1 MRTDSIEDFL
11 TSLAA
16 RVASPGGGASAGLHA
31 AQAAALV
38 ATVARYSDGERFAEH
53 AEAIATARDRADEL
67 WETALALATEDGE
80 VFGAVTA
87 AYALPHADDDQRERR
102 SAAVSDALLR
112 AARVPVRL
120 IEVSDRILRLAERLR
135 AIGNRTVITDVAAAA
150 EALRAAVGT
159 ARVIVESALVGIV
172 EPEAREELLT
182 AIDPVDD
189 IVLRAAKTTAAIREL
204 ALRRPAPAP

>member
-1 MRTDSIEDFL
+1 VRTDSIEDHL

-16 RVASPGGGASAGLHA
+16 RVPAPGGGASAGLHA

-38 ATVARYSDGERFAEH
+38 ATVARYSDGERFAAH
-53 AEAIATARDRADEL
+53 ATTIAATRDRADEL
-67 WETALALATEDGE
+67 REVALALAERDGE
-80 VFGAVTA
+80 VCGAVTA
-87 AYALPHADDDQRERR
+87 AYALPHADDDERERR
-102 SAAVSDALLR
+102 SAAVADALLV

-120 IEVSDRILRLAERLR
+120 IEVADAILRLAERLR

-150 EALRAAVGT
+150 ESLRAAVGT

-172 EPEAREELLT
+172 EPAAREELLT

-204 ALRRPAPAP
+204 ALR

>member
-1 MRTDSIEDFL
+1 MRTDSIEDYL

-16 RVASPGGGASAGLHA
+16 RVPAPGGGASAGLHA

-38 ATVARYSDGERFAEH
+38 ATVARYSDGERFAAH
-53 AEAIATARDRADEL
+53 AEAIAATRDRADEL
-67 WETALALATEDGE
+67 REAALALAGEDGE
-80 VFGAVTA
+80 AFGAVTA
-87 AYALPHADDDQRERR
+87 AYALPHADDDERELR
-102 SAAVSDALLR
+102 AVAVADALLV

-120 IEVSDRILRLAERLR
+120 IDVSERILQLAERLR
-135 AIGNRTVITDVAAAA
+135 AIGSRTVITDVAAAA

-172 EPEAREELLT
+172 EPTAREELLT

-204 ALRRPAPAP
+204 ALR

>member
-1 MRTDSIEDFL
+1 VRTDSIEDYL

-16 RVASPGGGASAGLHA
+16 RVPAPGGGASAGLHA

-38 ATVARYSDGERFAEH
+38 ATVARYSDGERFAAH
-53 AEAIATARDRADEL
+53 AETIAATRDRADEL
-67 WETALALATEDGE
+67 REAALALAGEDGE
-80 VFGAVTA
+80 AFGAVTA
-87 AYALPHADDDQRERR
+87 AYALPHADDDERELR
-102 SAAVSDALLR
+102 SVAVADALLV

-120 IEVSDRILRLAERLR
+120 IEVSEKILRLAERLR
-135 AIGNRTVITDVAAAA
+135 TIGNRTLITDVAAAA
-150 EALRAAVGT
+150 EALRATVGT
-159 ARVIVESALVGIV
+159 SRVIVESALVGIV

-204 ALRRPAPAP
+204 ALR